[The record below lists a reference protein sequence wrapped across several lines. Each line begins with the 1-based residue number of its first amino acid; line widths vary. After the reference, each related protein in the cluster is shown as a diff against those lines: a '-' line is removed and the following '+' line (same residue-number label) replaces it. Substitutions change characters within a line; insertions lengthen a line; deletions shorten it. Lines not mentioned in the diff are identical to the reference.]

1 MQWLVDYL
9 TSGFVSLLGEN
20 DLVEIWAPWV
30 SRWLV
35 TFLIL
40 VLAWLMNHLAK
51 GFMLRFL
58 RFCIKNSK
66 TQWDDKLVQRNL
78 FHRLSHLAP
87 IIVISFFLPQIW
99 VGHPTAEGLID
110 AFSQIY
116 TMLVVLLVVQALLD
130 AFHDVYR
137 TFEWSKQVPIYSFI
151 QAIKLIVYMV
161 GGVFIVAKL
170 MGKDPSVIFGSLGAL
185 TAVLMLVFKDSILG
199 FAAGIHLTTNKMLSL
214 GDWLEMPKYGADG
227 DVIEIG
233 LTTVKVQN
241 FDKTIT
247 TIPTYTLI
255 SDAFKNWRGMSESPG
270 RRIKRSILIDLHSIR
285 FCDEA
290 LLESLASIQ
299 AISGYIREKQKEVQA
314 FNQQLVTGGSDH
326 PANGRRLTNIGTFR
340 AYLVAFLRQHPLI
353 NQEMTLLV
361 RQLEPTPRGLPLQ
374 IYVFSSDKRWVE
386 YEGIVSDLFDHI
398 LSVMKEFDLRAYQ
411 EPSGLDFRQGLAREQ
426 DDSVPQL
433 ELV

>member
-116 TMLVVLLVVQALLD
+116 TMLVVLLVVQSLLD

-411 EPSGLDFRQGLAREQ
+411 EPSGLDFRQGLAR
-426 DDSVPQL
+426 
-433 ELV
+433 

>member
-9 TSGFVSLLGEN
+9 TSAFVSLLGEN

-161 GGVFIVAKL
+161 GAVFIVAKL

-270 RRIKRSILIDLHSIR
+270 RRIKRSILIDLNSIR

-314 FNQQLVTGGSDH
+314 FNQQLDTGGSDH

-361 RQLEPTPRGLPLQ
+361 RQLEPTPCGLPLQ
-374 IYVFSSDKRWVE
+374 LYVFSSDKRWVE

-411 EPSGLDFRQGLAREQ
+411 EPSGLDFRQGLAR
-426 DDSVPQL
+426 
-433 ELV
+433 

>member
-9 TSGFVSLLGEN
+9 TSAFVSLLGEN

-35 TFLIL
+35 TLLIL

-99 VGHPTAEGLID
+99 VGHPTAVGLID

-161 GGVFIVAKL
+161 GAVFIVAKL

-199 FAAGIHLTTNKMLSL
+199 FAAGIHLTTNRMLSL

-270 RRIKRSILIDLHSIR
+270 RRIKRSILIDLNSIR

-290 LLESLASIQ
+290 LLERLASIQ

-314 FNQQLVTGGSDH
+314 FNQQLDTGGLDH

-340 AYLVAFLRQHPLI
+340 AYLMAFLRQHPLI

-361 RQLEPTPRGLPLQ
+361 RQLEPTARGLPIQ
-374 IYVFSSDKRWVE
+374 IYVFSSDKRWIE

-411 EPSGLDFRQGLAREQ
+411 EPSGLDFRQGLAR
-426 DDSVPQL
+426 
-433 ELV
+433 

>member
-314 FNQQLVTGGSDH
+314 FNQQLDTGGSDH

-411 EPSGLDFRQGLAREQ
+411 EPSGLDFRQGLAR
-426 DDSVPQL
+426 
-433 ELV
+433 

>member
-270 RRIKRSILIDLHSIR
+270 RRIKRSILIDLNSIR

-290 LLESLASIQ
+290 LLERLASIQ

-314 FNQQLVTGGSDH
+314 YNQQLDTGGSNH

-411 EPSGLDFRQGLAREQ
+411 EPSGLDFRQGLAR
-426 DDSVPQL
+426 
-433 ELV
+433 

>member
-411 EPSGLDFRQGLAREQ
+411 EPSGLDFHQGLAR
-426 DDSVPQL
+426 
-433 ELV
+433 

>member
-299 AISGYIREKQKEVQA
+299 AISGYIREKQKEVQV
-314 FNQQLVTGGSDH
+314 FNQQLVAGGSDH

-411 EPSGLDFRQGLAREQ
+411 EPSGLDFHQGLAR
-426 DDSVPQL
+426 
-433 ELV
+433 

>member
-255 SDAFKNWRGMSESPG
+255 GDAFKNWRGMSESPG

-411 EPSGLDFRQGLAREQ
+411 EPSGLDFRQGLAR
-426 DDSVPQL
+426 
-433 ELV
+433 

>member
-185 TAVLMLVFKDSILG
+185 PAVLMLVFKDSILG

-314 FNQQLVTGGSDH
+314 FNQQLVAGGSDH

-361 RQLEPTPRGLPLQ
+361 RQLEPTTRGLPLQ

-411 EPSGLDFRQGLAREQ
+411 EPSGLDFRQGLAR
-426 DDSVPQL
+426 
-433 ELV
+433 

>member
-1 MQWLVDYL
+1 MQWLVGYL
-9 TSGFVSLLGEN
+9 TSAFVSLLGEN

-40 VLAWLMNHLAK
+40 GLAWLMNHLAK
-51 GFMLRFL
+51 GFLLRVL

-99 VGHPTAEGLID
+99 VGHPTAVGLID

-247 TIPTYTLI
+247 TLPTYTLI

-270 RRIKRSILIDLHSIR
+270 RRIKRSILIDLNSIR

-314 FNQQLVTGGSDH
+314 FNQQLDTGGSDH

-411 EPSGLDFRQGLAREQ
+411 EPSGLDFRQGLAR
-426 DDSVPQL
+426 
-433 ELV
+433 

>member
-9 TSGFVSLLGEN
+9 TSASVSLLGEN

-51 GFMLRFL
+51 GFLLRFL

-411 EPSGLDFRQGLAREQ
+411 EPSGLDFRQGLAR
-426 DDSVPQL
+426 
-433 ELV
+433 

>member
-314 FNQQLVTGGSDH
+314 FNQQLVVGGSDH

-398 LSVMKEFDLRAYQ
+398 LSVMKEFDSRAYQ
-411 EPSGLDFRQGLAREQ
+411 EPSGLDFHQGLAR
-426 DDSVPQL
+426 
-433 ELV
+433 

>member
-270 RRIKRSILIDLHSIR
+270 RRIKRSILIDLNSIR

-290 LLESLASIQ
+290 LLERLASIQ

-314 FNQQLVTGGSDH
+314 FNQQLVSGGSNH

-411 EPSGLDFRQGLAREQ
+411 EPSGLDFRQGLPR
-426 DDSVPQL
+426 
-433 ELV
+433 

>member
-99 VGHPTAEGLID
+99 VGHPTAVGLID

-116 TMLVVLLVVQALLD
+116 IMLVVLLVLQALLD

-270 RRIKRSILIDLHSIR
+270 RRIKRSILIDLNSIR

-411 EPSGLDFRQGLAREQ
+411 EPSGLDFRQGLAR
-426 DDSVPQL
+426 
-433 ELV
+433 

>member
-9 TSGFVSLLGEN
+9 TSAFVSLLGEN

-99 VGHPTAEGLID
+99 VGHPTAVGLID

-161 GGVFIVAKL
+161 GAVFIVAKL

-247 TIPTYTLI
+247 TLPTYTLI

-270 RRIKRSILIDLHSIR
+270 RRIKRSILIDLNSIR

-314 FNQQLVTGGSDH
+314 FNQQLDTGGSDH

-411 EPSGLDFRQGLAREQ
+411 EPSGFDFRQSLAR
-426 DDSVPQL
+426 
-433 ELV
+433 

>member
-290 LLESLASIQ
+290 LLERLASIQ

-314 FNQQLVTGGSDH
+314 FNQQLVTGGLEH

-411 EPSGLDFRQGLAREQ
+411 EPSGLDFHQVLAR
-426 DDSVPQL
+426 
-433 ELV
+433 

>member
-9 TSGFVSLLGEN
+9 TSAFVSLLGEN

-99 VGHPTAEGLID
+99 VGHPTAVGLID

-161 GGVFIVAKL
+161 GAVFIVAKL

-314 FNQQLVTGGSDH
+314 FNQQLDTGGSDH

-411 EPSGLDFRQGLAREQ
+411 EPSGFDFRQSLPR
-426 DDSVPQL
+426 
-433 ELV
+433 

>member
-9 TSGFVSLLGEN
+9 TSAFVSLLGDN

-161 GGVFIVAKL
+161 GAVFIVAKL

-411 EPSGLDFRQGLAREQ
+411 EPSGLDFRQGLAR
-426 DDSVPQL
+426 
-433 ELV
+433 

>member
-99 VGHPTAEGLID
+99 VGHPTAVGLID

-161 GGVFIVAKL
+161 GAVFIVAKL

-411 EPSGLDFRQGLAREQ
+411 EPSGLDFRQGLAR
-426 DDSVPQL
+426 
-433 ELV
+433 

>member
-9 TSGFVSLLGEN
+9 TSAFVSLLGEK
-20 DLVEIWAPWV
+20 DLVEIWAPWI

-99 VGHPTAEGLID
+99 VGHPTAVGLID

-116 TMLVVLLVVQALLD
+116 IMLVVLLVLQALLD

-270 RRIKRSILIDLHSIR
+270 RRIKRSILIDLNSIR

-290 LLESLASIQ
+290 LLERLASIQ

-314 FNQQLVTGGSDH
+314 FNQQLVSGGSNH

-411 EPSGLDFRQGLAREQ
+411 EPSGLDFRQGLPR
-426 DDSVPQL
+426 
-433 ELV
+433 

>member
-9 TSGFVSLLGEN
+9 TSAFVSLLGEN

-99 VGHPTAEGLID
+99 VGHPTAVGLID

-270 RRIKRSILIDLHSIR
+270 RRIKRSILIDLNSIR

-314 FNQQLVTGGSDH
+314 FNQQLDTGGSDH

-411 EPSGLDFRQGLAREQ
+411 EPSGFDFRQSLAR
-426 DDSVPQL
+426 
-433 ELV
+433 

>member
-1 MQWLVDYL
+1 MIWLK
-9 TSGFVSLLGEN
+9 SGLLRSHAG
-20 DLVEIWAPWV
+20 L
-30 SRWLV
+30 SR
-35 TFLIL
+35 FLIL

-51 GFMLRFL
+51 VHTSFL
-58 RFCIKNSK
+58 RFCIRIRKHSGMTNWFRETFFTGYPPCS
-66 TQWDDKLVQRNL
+66 D
-78 FHRLSHLAP
+78 HRYF
-87 IIVISFFLPQIW
+87 FFLPQIW

-116 TMLVVLLVVQALLD
+116 TMLVDSPRRPSSARCLPRC
-130 AFHDVYR
+130 YR

-314 FNQQLVTGGSDH
+314 FNQQLVARWIGSSSQR
-326 PANGRRLTNIGTFR
+326 ASSTNIGTFR
-340 AYLVAFLRQHPLI
+340 AYLVAFL
-353 NQEMTLLV
+353 
-361 RQLEPTPRGLPLQ
+361 
-374 IYVFSSDKRWVE
+374 S
-386 YEGIVSDLFDHI
+386 VSIHYDQPGNDLTG
-398 LSVMKEFDLRAYQ
+398 EA
-411 EPSGLDFRQGLAREQ
+411 A
-426 DDSVPQL
+426 
-433 ELV
+433 

>member
-9 TSGFVSLLGEN
+9 TSAFVSLLGEN
-20 DLVEIWAPWV
+20 DLVEIWAPWI

-40 VLAWLMNHLAK
+40 VLAWLMNHLSK

-116 TMLVVLLVVQALLD
+116 TMFVVLLVVQALLD

-199 FAAGIHLTTNKMLSL
+199 FAAGIHLTLSL
-214 GDWLEMPKYGADG
+214 
-227 DVIEIG
+227 I
-233 LTTVKVQN
+233 
-241 FDKTIT
+241 
-247 TIPTYTLI
+247 
-255 SDAFKNWRGMSESPG
+255 
-270 RRIKRSILIDLHSIR
+270 
-285 FCDEA
+285 
-290 LLESLASIQ
+290 
-299 AISGYIREKQKEVQA
+299 
-314 FNQQLVTGGSDH
+314 
-326 PANGRRLTNIGTFR
+326 
-340 AYLVAFLRQHPLI
+340 
-353 NQEMTLLV
+353 
-361 RQLEPTPRGLPLQ
+361 
-374 IYVFSSDKRWVE
+374 
-386 YEGIVSDLFDHI
+386 HI
-398 LSVMKEFDLRAYQ
+398 
-411 EPSGLDFRQGLAREQ
+411 
-426 DDSVPQL
+426 
-433 ELV
+433 

>member
-1 MQWLVDYL
+1 
-9 TSGFVSLLGEN
+9 
-20 DLVEIWAPWV
+20 
-30 SRWLV
+30 
-35 TFLIL
+35 
-40 VLAWLMNHLAK
+40 MNHLAK

-314 FNQQLVTGGSDH
+314 FNQQLDTGGSDH

-411 EPSGLDFRQGLAREQ
+411 EPSGLDFRQGLAR
-426 DDSVPQL
+426 
-433 ELV
+433 

>member
-9 TSGFVSLLGEN
+9 TSAFVSLLGEN

-99 VGHPTAEGLID
+99 VGHPTAVGLID

-161 GGVFIVAKL
+161 GAVFILAKL

-270 RRIKRSILIDLHSIR
+270 RRIKRSILIDLNSIR

-411 EPSGLDFRQGLAREQ
+411 EPSGLDFRQGLAR
-426 DDSVPQL
+426 
-433 ELV
+433 

>member
-87 IIVISFFLPQIW
+87 IIAISFFLPQIW

-411 EPSGLDFRQGLAREQ
+411 EPSGLDFRQGLAR
-426 DDSVPQL
+426 
-433 ELV
+433 

>member
-20 DLVEIWAPWV
+20 DLVDIWAPWV

-411 EPSGLDFRQGLAREQ
+411 EPSGLDFRQGLAR
-426 DDSVPQL
+426 
-433 ELV
+433 

>member
-20 DLVEIWAPWV
+20 DLVEIWAPWT

-87 IIVISFFLPQIW
+87 IIVLSFFLPQVW
-99 VGHPTAEGLID
+99 MGHPTAEGLID

-161 GGVFIVAKL
+161 GAVFILAKL

-270 RRIKRSILIDLHSIR
+270 RRIKRSILIDLNSIR

-290 LLESLASIQ
+290 LLERLASIQ

-314 FNQQLVTGGSDH
+314 FNQQLVSGGSNH

-411 EPSGLDFRQGLAREQ
+411 EPSGLDFRQGLAR
-426 DDSVPQL
+426 
-433 ELV
+433 

>member
-116 TMLVVLLVVQALLD
+116 TMLVALLVVQALLD

-411 EPSGLDFRQGLAREQ
+411 EPSGLDFRQGLAR
-426 DDSVPQL
+426 
-433 ELV
+433 

>member
-40 VLAWLMNHLAK
+40 VLAWLMNYLAK

-314 FNQQLVTGGSDH
+314 FNQQLVAGGSDH

-411 EPSGLDFRQGLAREQ
+411 EPSGLDFRQGLAR
-426 DDSVPQL
+426 
-433 ELV
+433 

>member
-116 TMLVVLLVVQALLD
+116 TRLVVLLVVQALLD

-411 EPSGLDFRQGLAREQ
+411 EPSGLDFRQGLAR
-426 DDSVPQL
+426 
-433 ELV
+433 

>member
-314 FNQQLVTGGSDH
+314 FNQQLVTGGSEH

-411 EPSGLDFRQGLAREQ
+411 EPSGLDFRQGLAR
-426 DDSVPQL
+426 
-433 ELV
+433 

>member
-9 TSGFVSLLGEN
+9 TSAFVSLLGEN

-99 VGHPTAEGLID
+99 VGHPTAECLID

-161 GGVFIVAKL
+161 GAVFIVAKL

-270 RRIKRSILIDLHSIR
+270 RRIKRSILIDLNSIR

-314 FNQQLVTGGSDH
+314 FNQQLDTGGSDH

-411 EPSGLDFRQGLAREQ
+411 EPSGLDFRQGLAR
-426 DDSVPQL
+426 
-433 ELV
+433 

>member
-51 GFMLRFL
+51 GFLLRFL

-99 VGHPTAEGLID
+99 VGHPTAVGLID

-270 RRIKRSILIDLHSIR
+270 RRIKRSILIDLNSIR

-314 FNQQLVTGGSDH
+314 FNEQLDTGGSDH

-411 EPSGLDFRQGLAREQ
+411 EPSGFDFRQSLPR
-426 DDSVPQL
+426 
-433 ELV
+433 

>member
-314 FNQQLVTGGSDH
+314 FNEQLDTGGSDH

-411 EPSGLDFRQGLAREQ
+411 EPSGLDFHQGLAR
-426 DDSVPQL
+426 
-433 ELV
+433 

>member
-51 GFMLRFL
+51 GFLLRFL

-411 EPSGLDFRQGLAREQ
+411 EPSGLDFRQGLAR
-426 DDSVPQL
+426 
-433 ELV
+433 

>member
-99 VGHPTAEGLID
+99 VGHPTAVGLVD

-116 TMLVVLLVVQALLD
+116 IMLVVLLVLQALLD

-255 SDAFKNWRGMSESPG
+255 SDAFKNWRGMSESSG

-411 EPSGLDFRQGLAREQ
+411 EPSGLDFRQGLAR
-426 DDSVPQL
+426 
-433 ELV
+433 